1 MIAPSHP
8 PAVAGHEFSG
18 ANAPAA
24 SPTVP
29 PGLVLMGALEA
40 FHAEIQEC
48 HEAAEVLE
56 LAAQCLLKLG
66 GFRAVAFLVND
77 PPDWDFQ
84 LRLCQPAAGR
94 AEMQRRVNEAIRTGT
109 FAWALR
115 QSRFVP
121 VPGTRPEHDGPT
133 LLHRLGTRARTIG
146 MFAAIG
152 SPAADFAHQAQ
163 AGWVAVILTSCS
175 YAIENLRLRGEVQIH
190 NTELQERVRQRTI
203 ELTQANELLS
213 REIAGHRRSQEALAE
228 ETERLGVTLRCIGD
242 GVITTDMAGRVV
254 LLNPVAE
261 QLTGWSQ
268 PEAAGRP
275 LAEIFVPLYAVRREP
290 HAGFLE
296 AALTRGAATDVSQ
309 NSLLPARDGRER
321 IVAFKVSP
329 LRQRAGQAIMGAVLV
344 VRDITEH
351 ERLTAEARKHL
362 QVESLGVLAGGIA
375 HDFNNILTVIMG
387 NVSLAD
393 ENLPHRAAAA
403 ANLREAARAAQ
414 QARELTGQLLKFAK
428 GGAPIKT
435 AARLQET
442 IRESARFG
450 LHGSHIRPVFELPR
464 DLWAVEVDNSQ
475 IHQVIH
481 NLVINAVQAMPHG
494 GYLRIHAVNRTVT
507 GPENHALPPGNYVQ
521 ISVADEGCGV
531 SPEALPRIFDPYF
544 TTKKTGNGL
553 GLAMCDVIIRNH
565 GGRITVTSELGKGTT
580 FHIHLPATDKA
591 PTAPAPSERTATVT
605 RRGRI
610 LVLEDDD
617 ALQTLMAAMLLRL
630 GYRADFVDR
639 GEDAVRMFQ
648 TALQHGDP
656 FDGAILDLTVPG
668 SMGGREAI
676 RCLRELQPDFPALVS
691 SGAAHDPAVADF
703 HQHGFCGAMTKP
715 YTLEQFAEA
724 LGRLLPAARA

>member
-1 MIAPSHP
+1 MISLSHLH
-8 PAVAGHEFSG
+8 PA
-18 ANAPAA
+18 APA
-24 SPTVP
+24 PPPP
-29 PGLVLMGALEA
+29 PGPQLMAALET

-48 HEAAEVLE
+48 QAAAEVLE
-56 LAAQCLLKLG
+56 LAAHCLLRLG
-66 GFRAVAFLVND
+66 GFRAVAFLLNE

-84 LRLCQPAAGR
+84 VQLVQPAASRG
-94 AEMQRRVNEAIRTGT
+94 EMQRRVNDAIRAGT

-115 QSRFVP
+115 HSRFVP
-121 VPGTRPEHDGPT
+121 ATGTRPEHLGPT
-133 LLHRLGTRARTIG
+133 ILHRLGTRARTTG
-146 MFAAIG
+146 MFAAVSSAG
-152 SPAADFAHQAQ
+152 ADLTQPAH
-163 AGWVAVILTSCS
+163 AGWVAVILSSVS
-175 YAIENLRLRGEVQIH
+175 YAIENLRLRAEVQNH

-203 ELTQANELLS
+203 ELTEANELLS
-213 REIAGHRRSQEALAE
+213 REIAGHRGSQEALAE

-242 GVITTDMAGRVV
+242 GVITTDTAGRVL

-261 QLTGWSQ
+261 LLTGWSQ
-268 PEAAGRP
+268 AEAAGRG
-275 LAEIFVPLYAVRREP
+275 LTEIFSPLNAVRREP

-296 AALTRGAATDVSQ
+296 AALTRGAATDVAQ

-321 IVAFKVSP
+321 VVAFKVSP
-329 LRQRAGQAIMGAVLV
+329 LRQRAGQTVMGAVLV
-344 VRDITEH
+344 VRDMTEH

-362 QVESLGVLAGGIA
+362 QIESLGVLAGGIA

-393 ENLPHRAAAA
+393 ENLPNRVAAA

-414 QARELTGQLLKFAK
+414 QARELTGQLMKFAK

-494 GYLRIHAVNRTVT
+494 GYLRIHAVNRVVT

-544 TTKKTGNGL
+544 TTKKSGNGL
-553 GLAMCDVIIRNH
+553 GLAMCDVIIRDH

-580 FHIHLPATDKA
+580 FHIHLPATDKTPAA
-591 PTAPAPSERTATVT
+591 PVPSERTAAST

-617 ALQTLMAAMLLRL
+617 ALQTLMAAMLQRL

-639 GEDAVRMFQ
+639 GEDAVRVFQ

-668 SMGGREAI
+668 SMGGREAV
-676 RCLRELQPDFPALVS
+676 RCLRELRPDFPALVS
-691 SGAAHDPAVADF
+691 SGSAHDPAVADF
-703 HQHGFCGAMTKP
+703 QQHGFCGAMTKP

-724 LGRLLPAARA
+724 LGRLLPAVRV